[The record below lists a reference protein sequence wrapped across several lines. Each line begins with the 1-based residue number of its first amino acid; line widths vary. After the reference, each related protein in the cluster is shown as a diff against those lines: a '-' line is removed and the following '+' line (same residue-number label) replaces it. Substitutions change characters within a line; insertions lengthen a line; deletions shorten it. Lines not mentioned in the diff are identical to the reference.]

1 MQLKFLYTVNYA
13 TAVEHLFCDHWQP
26 VLIKLVVRN
35 NYFEVTLL
43 VNNWRHFIRLMMK
56 FCCNYNM
63 QL

>member
-1 MQLKFLYTVNYA
+1 MQLKFVYTVNYTTG

-43 VNNWRHFIRLMMK
+43 V
-56 FCCNYNM
+56 
-63 QL
+63 